1 MYFIHLNLINIF
13 ILGKRYVKASLERLG
28 KINEIPVMGI
38 PEDWY
43 LFVKSAGK
51 AGTCPKSFEDAE
63 QFIKSYEGKE

>member
-1 MYFIHLNLINIF
+1 
-13 ILGKRYVKASLERLG
+13 VKASLERLG
-28 KINEIPVMGI
+28 KINEIPVVGI